1 MKWRLLKPSVL
12 TPEERLKQDLESRV
26 KTTYY
31 DSGRQSD
38 RFCMEQAL
46 NYITRLESELNSLRA
61 RGTEQPSNELKL
73 RRIKKMLTAFVT
85 IVHVSPHIQD
95 EKFRD
100 CVKDV
105 LTGTVEELS
114 ELELPST

>member
-1 MKWRLLKPSVL
+1 MKWRPIKTRPLTNEEMIKNALKDRIIWKTFDS
-12 TPEERLKQDLESRV
+12 ERE
-26 KTTYY
+26 
-31 DSGRQSD
+31 SD
-38 RFCMEQAL
+38 RHWMEQAL
-46 NYITRLESELNSLRA
+46 NYIERLESQLSTPRDP
-61 RGTEQPSNELKL
+61 GPQQPSNELKL